1 MALFKNVNIAWFTFL
16 NLCGNCRRLHSTY
29 YITTP
34 IFYVNDSPHL
44 GHLYSAV
51 LADAGSRF
59 YNLTH
64 PEESKTLFSTGTD
77 EHGLK
82 IQKAAASKNQ
92 SLTTY
97 CDRISSEYKSLF
109 DSCDIKYT
117 NFIRTSDRH
126 HFDTVQH
133 FWTVLQ
139 QNGLIYAGNYSG
151 WYCVPDEAYLSD
163 NNVEDVVKE
172 NGDRIKISKESRHEV
187 EWIEESNYMFKLSS
201 LVPDI
206 VRWLETDENRVIPSK
221 FRKQLKD
228 WLSDERATHDLSI
241 SRPIDRIHWGIPVP
255 GDDRQ
260 IIYVWLDALVNY
272 LTVAGYPNMTVW
284 PPTVHVCGKDIL
296 KFHGIYWPAFLIGAG
311 LQPPERL
318 FVHSHWTVNNEKMSK
333 SKNNVVNPFEKIREY
348 SPSGLRYFLL
358 REGVPHSNGNYIEM
372 SVRNL
377 LNAELANTLGN
388 LLNRCTAKAVNP
400 GNIFPVF
407 NRRHFNLQ
415 LRGSDDLVK
424 LTDRLTSLADEVG
437 KHYADFNFYKG
448 IDLIVSTLTLANKYF
463 TDCKPWEL
471 KNENDKLILKC
482 VIHITME
489 TLRICGIGLQPVIP
503 DIADKLLNKLGVAKS
518 NRFWRNMKPSWETYA
533 ESTADNL
540 VLNEENVILYKKL
553 KNK

>member
-1 MALFKNVNIAWFTFL
+1 
-16 NLCGNCRRLHSTY
+16 
-29 YITTP
+29 
-34 IFYVNDSPHL
+34 
-44 GHLYSAV
+44 
-51 LADAGSRF
+51 
-59 YNLTH
+59 
-64 PEESKTLFSTGTD
+64 
-77 EHGLK
+77 
-82 IQKAAASKNQ
+82 
-92 SLTTY
+92 
-97 CDRISSEYKSLF
+97 
-109 DSCDIKYT
+109 
-117 NFIRTSDRH
+117 
-126 HFDTVQH
+126 
-133 FWTVLQ
+133 
-139 QNGLIYAGNYSG
+139 
-151 WYCVPDEAYLSD
+151 
-163 NNVEDVVKE
+163 
-172 NGDRIKISKESRHEV
+172 
-187 EWIEESNYMFKLSS
+187 MFKLSS

-424 LTDRLTSLADEVG
+424 LTDRS
-437 KHYADFNFYKG
+437 
-448 IDLIVSTLTLANKYF
+448 S
-463 TDCKPWEL
+463 
-471 KNENDKLILKC
+471 NE
-482 VIHITME
+482 
-489 TLRICGIGLQPVIP
+489 
-503 DIADKLLNKLGVAKS
+503 
-518 NRFWRNMKPSWETYA
+518 
-533 ESTADNL
+533 
-540 VLNEENVILYKKL
+540 
-553 KNK
+553 